1 MADPFQKAQE
11 SILRNL
17 YASLTKRLPE
27 DAAGVAPEAVQAI
40 RDLEKELNLP
50 QTFSEG
56 TSDNG

>member
-1 MADPFQKAQE
+1 MDFNAAREQ
-11 SILRNL
+11 ILRNL

-50 QTFSEG
+50 QTFPKE
-56 TSDNG
+56 TP